1 MILGIIG
8 AGARFTGVNPS
19 YTAYEVTHHMQA
31 TKPKLLIV
39 EPSMLNTALAAV
51 EAYGLPRSAV
61 LVFDEHET
69 NPYPDL
75 RSWRVLL
82 SHGESGFEQVCDPT
96 TTIAAYFTTS
106 GTSGLPKAAMI
117 SHSYLIAQAA
127 VHCEKTSAL
136 PYPVRRLT
144 HGPPFHGF
152 STPIVPSSI
161 RSNYPI
167 YVMRRFNE
175 TNFISCIARFQVT
188 ETYMPPAILMSL
200 PRSPLCTTEN
210 MQSLKQIWVGGAA
223 ASLKSRLPLYE
234 KLSPDAQINMVWGLT
249 EVGWVTAGIWPE
261 KLLDDS
267 VGRPLPGFS
276 ISTAATNSDA
286 PTPDESGRL
295 GELIVHAPF
304 PMLGYLDNHAA
315 TAAAFDAANGGFKTG
330 DIGRVDDA
338 GKVVVVDRIKDLIK
352 VRGWQV
358 SPAEVELALRQ
369 HPDIL
374 DAAVISVLTAI
385 TRVAAASSTHTSTAG
400 TDALQQHLAKVGM
413 ALSEAGTSPVSTGT
427 DDTVAGVEA
436 TEAVEAAEAA
446 RAYVVA
452 RAGRGLTP
460 RRVRG
465 FVGELLARYKIPA
478 EIVFVDAIPRNSA
491 GKIKRGDIRAW
502 EQTRFPAGE
511 DEAAP

>member
-1 MILGIIG
+1 LILGIIG

-19 YTAYEVTHHMQA
+19 YTAYEVTHHMQT

-39 EPSMLNTALAAV
+39 EPSMLNTALAAA

-61 LVFDEHET
+61 LVFDEHEA

-82 SHGESGFEQVCDPT
+82 SQGESEFEQVCDPT

-188 ETYMPPAILMSL
+188 ETYMPPAVLMSL

-304 PMLGYLDNHAA
+304 PMLGYLDNRAA
-315 TAAAFDAANGGFKTG
+315 TAAAFDAASGGFKTG
-330 DIGRVDDA
+330 DIGCVDDA

-358 SPAEVELALRQ
+358 SPAEVELALHQ

-374 DAAVISVLTAI
+374 DAAVISVLTAT
-385 TRVAAASSTHTSTAG
+385 TRVAAALSAHASTAG
-400 TDALQQHLAKVGM
+400 TDALQQQLAKTGM
-413 ALSEAGTSPVSTGT
+413 AFSEAGTSPVSTGT
-427 DDTVAGVEA
+427 DDTVAGMEA
-436 TEAVEAAEAA
+436 TDAVEAVEAA

-452 RAGRGLTP
+452 RAGCGLTP

-478 EIVFVDAIPRNSA
+478 EIVFVDAIPRNGA
-491 GKIKRGDIRAW
+491 GKVKRGDVRAW

-511 DEAAP
+511 DEATP